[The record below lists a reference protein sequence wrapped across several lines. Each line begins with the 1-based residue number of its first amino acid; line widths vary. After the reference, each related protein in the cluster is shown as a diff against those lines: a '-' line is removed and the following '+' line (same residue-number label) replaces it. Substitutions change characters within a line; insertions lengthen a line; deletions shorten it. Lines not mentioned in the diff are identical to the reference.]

1 MSLDIEATLCLGSC
15 CQRGKKY
22 DRRVFQ
28 FGVSV
33 NSCCYFAAV
42 LPWHHDIEQD
52 YIRPEIQGAP
62 MSPGSLVFFQHQI
75 VTGLFEKN
83 LYQVSGITVVIEI
96 RMHVFLVPERPIE
109 PGQEKAA
116 LGSRGREKRA

>member
-1 MSLDIEATLCLGSC
+1 MSLDIETTLCLGSC

-28 FGVSV
+28 FRVSV
-33 NSCCYFAAV
+33 NSCCYFASV

-62 MSPGSLVFFQHQI
+62 MSPGGLVFFEHQI

-83 LYQVSGITVVIEI
+83 LYQVSGITVVIDNQDA
-96 RMHVFLVPERPIE
+96 RFSRPRT
-109 PGQEKAA
+109 AD
-116 LGSRGREKRA
+116 